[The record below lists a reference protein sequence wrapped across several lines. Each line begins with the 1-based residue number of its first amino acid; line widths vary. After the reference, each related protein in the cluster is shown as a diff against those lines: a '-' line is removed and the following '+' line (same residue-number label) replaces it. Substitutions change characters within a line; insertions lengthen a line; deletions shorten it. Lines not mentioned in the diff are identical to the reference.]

1 MKPLAEWAKLH
12 VYQKVICVFV
22 ALVIP
27 YCLINL
33 WMNAEGQK
41 VVKGDITSSN
51 QTNVSFYSRQL
62 DDQMSFIR
70 NLQLQLL
77 NDPELQKLNFLGK
90 QINEFDSIQLVNR
103 VKDRL
108 VANLNASDYLVNVG
122 VYIKSFGRTI
132 STQTGIT
139 PVPNAEYRII
149 SGYSELAPTRP
160 LYYSGGK
167 LFFLASANNGGIIAY
182 FQLSVDKLE
191 ETLRPLVDRYG
202 DSGALLA
209 DETFRNRISF
219 KTKDEVVRLIEAR
232 ISAIAARKPAAPEES
247 FTVRSGKQIYVVTYS
262 HISKQGLTLY
272 TYLNQNELTGQLR
285 TFNVWYIVLSV
296 VSIAIIVLFSFS
308 VNLMIHKPLKRL
320 IVPFKLLEADSL
332 LLPIDS
338 RPNNEFGYLYRNLD
352 QMVQRLKQSIR
363 ENYEQKIALQHS
375 ELKQLQSQINP
386 HFLYNSFFNI
396 YMICRSGDMEQAS
409 EMARRLGSYYQFI
422 TRSGK
427 DEATLA
433 DEYKHALDY
442 CEIQSIRF
450 SNRIEV
456 EAGELPEASCA
467 YGVPRL
473 IVQPIVENAFEHAFD
488 NGRRR
493 GHVYVRPTFEREVLR
508 IAVEDDGGGLP
519 DEALRAL
526 QAKLAN
532 ATQAHEKTGLVNVS
546 RRIRL
551 KFGESSGV
559 FVTRS
564 EHGGLKAELVI
575 HFSERGV

>member
-1 MKPLAEWAKLH
+1 MKSWKAWAKLH
-12 VYQKVICVFV
+12 VYQKVIFVFV

-27 YCLINL
+27 YSLINL
-33 WMNAEGQK
+33 WMNLEGQK
-41 VVKGDITSSN
+41 YVRGDITDSTQSN
-51 QTNVSFYSRQL
+51 VNFYSRQL

-77 NDPELQKLNFLGK
+77 NEPELQKLNFLGK

-103 VKDRL
+103 VRDRL
-108 VANLNASDYLVNVG
+108 IANLNSSDYLVNVG

-132 STQTGIT
+132 STQSGIT
-139 PVPNAEYRII
+139 PVPNAEYDVVA
-149 SGYSELAPTRP
+149 GYSELQPSRP
-160 LYYSGGK
+160 LYYRDGK
-167 LFFLASANNGGIIAY
+167 LFFLASANNAAIIAY
-182 FQLSVDKLE
+182 FQLSVPRFE

-209 DETFRNRISF
+209 DDTFRSRISF
-219 KTKDEVVRLIEAR
+219 KTKDEVVKLIGDR
-232 ISAIAARKPAAPEES
+232 IDAKMPDQPDAS
-247 FTVRSGKQIYVVTYS
+247 FTVRSGKQTYLVTNS
-262 HISKQGLTLY
+262 RISTLGLTLF

-285 TFNVWYIVLSV
+285 TFNIWYIVLSI
-296 VSIAIIVLFSFS
+296 VSIVIIVLFSFS

-320 IVPFKLLEADSL
+320 IVSFKILEADSL
-332 LLPIDS
+332 IRS
-338 RPNNEFGYLYRNLD
+338 TGIRPNNEFGYLYRNFD
-352 QMVQRLKQSIR
+352 QMVQRLKLSIR

-427 DEATLA
+427 DEAHLV
-433 DEYKHALDY
+433 DEYRHALDY

-456 EAGELPEASCA
+456 EADELPASCA
-467 YGVPRL
+467 AYEVPRI
-473 IVQPIVENAFEHAFD
+473 IVQPVVENAFEHAFE

-493 GHVYVRPTFEREVLR
+493 GHVYVRAAFENEVLR
-508 IAVEDDGGGLP
+508 ISVEDDGGGLQG
-519 DEALRAL
+519 EALQAL
-526 QAKLAN
+526 QAKLAH
-532 ATQAHEKTGLVNVS
+532 ATEAHEKTGLINVG

-551 KFGESSGV
+551 KFGETSGV
-559 FVTRS
+559 FVSRS
-564 EHGGLKAELVI
+564 EQGGLKAEIVI
-575 HFSERGV
+575 HFSERGY